1 MLGGPGVLKVAQ
13 DLWGMNCKLVLQIR
27 LLQNF
32 YRKYS
37 VPLRASLDLSSL
49 CLGWRHTGIVMEGSS
64 STVYKTSL
72 LIMLYFKLEINST
85 VFYRL
90 A

>member
-32 YRKYS
+32 YRKCS

-49 CLGWRHTGIVMEGSS
+49 SWMEARRYRYGR
-64 STVYKTSL
+64 
-72 LIMLYFKLEINST
+72 KLQYS
-85 VFYRL
+85 V
-90 A
+90 